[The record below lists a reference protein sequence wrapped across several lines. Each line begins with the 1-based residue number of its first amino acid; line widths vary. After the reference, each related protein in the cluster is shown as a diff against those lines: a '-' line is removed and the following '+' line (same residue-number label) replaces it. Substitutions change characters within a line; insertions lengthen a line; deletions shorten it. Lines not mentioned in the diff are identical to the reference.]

1 MLTPTM
7 AQTIIADM
15 FFSGSMTIAGLVMY
29 VGVLAIFFTIS
40 RNLITI
46 LILSLPITLIFAS
59 MGILSGDLLIVLIL
73 VTVIGLGLAARGVIT
88 GRD

>member
-15 FFSGSMTIAGLVMY
+15 FFNGSMIVAGLVMY
-29 VGVLAIFFTIS
+29 VGVLAIFFTVS
-40 RNLITI
+40 RNLITV

>member
-29 VGVLAIFFTIS
+29 VGVLAIFVTIS

>member
-7 AQTIIADM
+7 AQTILANT
-15 FFSGSMTIAGLVMY
+15 FFDGDMTIAGLVMY
-29 VGVLAIFFTIS
+29 IGVLAIAFTIS
-40 RNLITI
+40 RNLATV

-59 MGILSGDLLIVLIL
+59 MGIIGGDLLIILIL

>member
-15 FFSGSMTIAGLVMY
+15 FFSGSMTVAGLVMY